1 MKEIDT
7 VDDKYFNIENT
18 ASMMLESYIS
28 TLQFYGNTDR
38 RITKKEIEVIYQI
51 QENLKL
57 DDDFEMKKAQG
68 ICIHNDRKTK
78 NHSNKEIEVEKT
90 HLNYYLKKNKLSY
103 MQVNIIDSAEKF
115 EKEYNA
121 EVQKMQD
128 KFSNKEYEL
137 KREFNRKY
145 DNLLLLFYRF
155 FDKIYL

>member
-7 VDDKYFNIENT
+7 IDDKYFNIENT

-28 TLQFYGNTDR
+28 TLQFYGNIDR

-78 NHSNKEIEVEKT
+78 TIQI
-90 HLNYYLKKNKLSY
+90 KK
-103 MQVNIIDSAEKF
+103 
-115 EKEYNA
+115 
-121 EVQKMQD
+121 
-128 KFSNKEYEL
+128 
-137 KREFNRKY
+137 
-145 DNLLLLFYRF
+145 
-155 FDKIYL
+155 